1 VFSKNITC
9 LGMGSQKVKEKRVG
23 VSRSGPQHRV
33 HVDPAVAEGTRRE
46 SQRLRQA
53 KCRSLKRQREEAD
66 RATHGEVEVP
76 DFMENRDVRAVALQI
91 SRAIEAGLACCPGPQ
106 MRKEVLGRV
115 LDKHRADLPE
125 HVLPL
130 RTVVAQREII
140 SGVSRCLGEIKQ
152 ANSGAKLAAKH
163 AILTAAVSGGSISS
177 VREVAKAL
185 SVHPRNIMLA
195 MERRGA
201 MDVEGNFLW
210 TLTIRRTRTDGVGEA
225 VKEVVIMWWIQETRV
240 SPNRKQVARRRI
252 AAGVYDEKPLHFLME
267 PQVCNS
273 GFTLL
278 FQLVDGKC

>member
-9 LGMGSQKVKEKRVG
+9 LEMGSQKVKKKRLG

-33 HVDPAVAEGTRRE
+33 HVDPVVAEATRLE

-53 KCRSLKRQREEAD
+53 KYRTLKRQREEAD

-76 DFMENRDVRAVALQI
+76 DFMENKELRTVALQI

-115 LDKHRADLPE
+115 LDKHWTDLLE

-130 RTVVAQREII
+130 IIVVAQREII
-140 SGVSRCLGEIKQ
+140 SRVSRCLGEIKR

-163 AILTAAVSGGSISS
+163 AILTAVVSGGSISS
-177 VREVAKAL
+177 IRQVAKAL
-185 SVHPRNIMLA
+185 SVHPRNITLA

-201 MDVEGNFLW
+201 MDTEDNFLW
-210 TLTIRRTRTDGVGEA
+210 TLTIRCTRTDGMEEP
-225 VKEVVIMWWIQETRV
+225 VKEVVILWWIQETRV

-252 AAGVYDEKPLHFLME
+252 VVGVYDEKPLHFLIE
-267 PQVCNS
+267 PQVRNS
-273 GFTLL
+273 GFTLS
-278 FQLVDGKC
+278 FQLLDGKC